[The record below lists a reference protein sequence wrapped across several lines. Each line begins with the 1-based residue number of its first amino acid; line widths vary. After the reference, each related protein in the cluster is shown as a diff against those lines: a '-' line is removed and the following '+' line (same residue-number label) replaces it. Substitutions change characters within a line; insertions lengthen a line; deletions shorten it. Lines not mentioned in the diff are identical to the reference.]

1 MLGGRTSPYH
11 CGMLLARWL
20 GHPARV
26 IPAAYLVAIAIGTGL
41 LLLPASTTSQRSP
54 DLVDAAFT
62 SVSAVC
68 ITGLTSVDTATFWSP
83 FGQVVILL
91 LIQVGGFGI
100 VTLASL
106 LTLVATGRFSL
117 QGSLLAGQELHQQNL
132 STVFRLPARI
142 AVVML
147 LAEAITAA
155 ALTVAFRP
163 LTDGWG
169 TALWHGVFHS
179 ISAFN
184 NAGFALYSDNLI
196 GFVGDPGVIV
206 PICLAIVVGGI
217 GFPVLFEVARSRR
230 AGARVH
236 WSIHTRLTVLG
247 TLILLVIGTL
257 GFAVFEWN
265 NPDTLGSMP
274 VGDKLLASVAG
285 GVFPRTAGFNSVD
298 YGAVSEPTL
307 GLNYLLMFI
316 GGGSA
321 GTAGGVKV
329 GTVGI
334 VIAVVIAE
342 LRGENQ
348 VVVSHRAIPA
358 SVVRSALTVIVLGAA
373 AVVVGTVLL
382 AEDRFS
388 LQQVLFEA
396 VSAFGTVG
404 LSTGITPQLRPESLT
419 VLMVLM
425 YVGRVGT
432 ISAATALAVRAR
444 HRHYQLPEEHPI
456 VG

>member
-1 MLGGRTSPYH
+1 
-11 CGMLLARWL
+11 
-20 GHPARV
+20 
-26 IPAAYLVAIAIGTGL
+26 
-41 LLLPASTTSQRSP
+41 
-54 DLVDAAFT
+54 
-62 SVSAVC
+62 
-68 ITGLTSVDTATFWSP
+68 
-83 FGQVVILL
+83 
-91 LIQVGGFGI
+91 
-100 VTLASL
+100 
-106 LTLVATGRFSL
+106 
-117 QGSLLAGQELHQQNL
+117 
-132 STVFRLPARI
+132 
-142 AVVML
+142 
-147 LAEAITAA
+147 
-155 ALTVAFRP
+155 
-163 LTDGWG
+163 
-169 TALWHGVFHS
+169 
-179 ISAFN
+179 
-184 NAGFALYSDNLI
+184 
-196 GFVGDPGVIV
+196 
-206 PICLAIVVGGI
+206 
-217 GFPVLFEVARSRR
+217 
-230 AGARVH
+230 
-236 WSIHTRLTVLG
+236 VLG

>member
-1 MLGGRTSPYH
+1 
-11 CGMLLARWL
+11 MLLARWL

-54 DLVDAAFT
+54 DLVDAAFP

-106 LTLVATGRFSL
+106 LTLVATGRISL